1 MTLAY
6 LETSL
11 KLMKP
16 AYFRKMNTRKL
27 NIYFSDLLDSSNI
40 PYKQYKSFYVTKYST
55 ICLLKKKE
63 PICYM
68 DYLMLKSNSYYY
80 IFYNGCNLYKPQWLF
95 LNEQKMLNIHDDFV
109 FPHNDDFDD
118 FVVNHSHRID
128 LTPYLKRNT
137 KCNVD
142 SF

>member
-55 ICLLKKKE
+55 ICLLKK
-63 PICYM
+63 
-68 DYLMLKSNSYYY
+68 
-80 IFYNGCNLYKPQWLF
+80 
-95 LNEQKMLNIHDDFV
+95 
-109 FPHNDDFDD
+109 
-118 FVVNHSHRID
+118 
-128 LTPYLKRNT
+128 
-137 KCNVD
+137 
-142 SF
+142 

>member
-1 MTLAY
+1 
-6 LETSL
+6 
-11 KLMKP
+11 
-16 AYFRKMNTRKL
+16 
-27 NIYFSDLLDSSNI
+27 
-40 PYKQYKSFYVTKYST
+40 
-55 ICLLKKKE
+55 
-63 PICYM
+63 
-68 DYLMLKSNSYYY
+68 MLKSNSYYY

-109 FPHNDDFDD
+109 FPHNDDYDD

-128 LTPYLKRNT
+128 LTSYLKRNT